1 MRILLVN
8 PRGYCAGVE
17 MAVKSLELA
26 LQHFG
31 APLYV
36 YHQIVHNTYLV
47 EHFSTRGVVFVDY
60 LQDVPVGAAL
70 MYSAHGVSPSIRQEA
85 KARELNVID
94 TTCPL
99 VTKVHGEA
107 VRYARKGYTLILVG
121 HRGHDEVVGIMGEA
135 PDTIHLVQ
143 SVDEVAALDI
153 GRPRRIAYLTQTTL
167 SVADKRDI
175 EAALLRRFPNIEQP
189 RTDDI
194 CYATHNRQQAVR
206 KLAAEAQLAIII
218 GSQNSSNSRR
228 LTDIAQS
235 LGTPARMI
243 DSPEELQRH
252 WFTTVDT
259 VLLTSGASVPEI
271 LIDETLDWLRQHFD
285 ATIVEEQ
292 SAKQET
298 QHFHMPPQLRRLG
311 KKICIPSTVHFQ
323 NPEKTALP

>member
-47 EHFSTRGVVFVDY
+47 EYFSTRGVVFVDY
-60 LQDVPVGAAL
+60 LQDVPVGATL

-85 KARELNVID
+85 RARELNIID

-135 PDTIHLVQ
+135 PGAIHLVQ

-153 GRPRRIAYLTQTTL
+153 GKPKRIAYLTQTTL
-167 SVADKRDI
+167 SVADKQDI
-175 EAALLRRFPNIEQP
+175 ETALLRRFPHIEQP

-206 KLAAEAQLAIII
+206 KLAAKAQLAIII

-228 LTDIAQS
+228 LADIAQS

-243 DSPEELQRH
+243 DSPDELQWH
-252 WFTTVDT
+252 WFTTVGT
-259 VLLTSGASVPEI
+259 VLLTSGASVPES
-271 LIDETLDWLRQHFD
+271 LVDETLGWLRQHFD
-285 ATIVEEQ
+285 ATVEEQ

-298 QHFHMPPQLRRLG
+298 QHFHMPPQLRRLRE
-311 KKICIPSTVHFQ
+311 KTSMPSAVNVQ
-323 NPEKTALP
+323 DPEKAALP

>member
-17 MAVKSLELA
+17 MAIKSLELA

-47 EHFSTRGVVFVDY
+47 ERFSARGVVFVEQ
-60 LQDVPVGAAL
+60 LQDVPVGATL

-85 KARELNVID
+85 QARKLNVID

-107 VRYARKGYTLILVG
+107 VRYAHRGYTLVLVG

-135 PDTIHLVQ
+135 PGAIYLVQ
-143 SVDEVAALDI
+143 SVDDVATLDV
-153 GRPRRIAYLTQTTL
+153 GKPKRIAYLTQTTL
-167 SVADKRDI
+167 SVADKQDI
-175 EAALLRRFPNIEQP
+175 EAALQQRFPHIEQP
-189 RTDDI
+189 RKDDI

-228 LTDIAQS
+228 LADVAQS

-243 DSPEELQRH
+243 DGPEELQRH
-252 WFTTVDT
+252 WFDTVGT
-259 VLLTSGASVPEI
+259 VLLTSGASVPES
-271 LIDETLDWLRQHFD
+271 LVDETLSWLRRHFD
-285 ATIVEEQ
+285 VTVEEQ
-292 SAKQET
+292 SVKQET
-298 QHFHMPPQLRRLG
+298 QHFHVPPPLRHPQERTNP
-311 KKICIPSTVHFQ
+311 PSTVDHQ
-323 NPEKTALP
+323 DPEKAALP